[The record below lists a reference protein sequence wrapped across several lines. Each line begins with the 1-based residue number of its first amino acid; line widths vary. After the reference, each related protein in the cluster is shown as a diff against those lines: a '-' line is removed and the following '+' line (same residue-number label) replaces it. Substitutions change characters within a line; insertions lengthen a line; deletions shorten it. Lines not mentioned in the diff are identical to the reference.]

1 MDSLNPVQGRAA
13 QVTHQDESL
22 AKPNQLPISYTYK
35 RRLLLLISNVLNG
48 KALYLPFSLG
58 LNNRPS
64 HRGGLKFENPRVKY
78 KVGKESAQYRGPV
91 IWNFINRLVNFNAN
105 IQKDSFKN
113 ILRRLSQ
120 NINCSFSFKAPMI
133 ATKDKILYILSIITL
148 YHDSFQI
155 SQNYYPSM
163 GFT

>member
-1 MDSLNPVQGRAA
+1 MHDILND
-13 QVTHQDESL
+13 T
-22 AKPNQLPISYTYK
+22 
-35 RRLLLLISNVLNG
+35 
-48 KALYLPFSLG
+48 ALKLPFNLR
-58 LNNRPS
+58 LNNWPS
-64 HRGGLKFENPRVKY
+64 RRGGLKFEILRVKY
-78 KVGKESAQYRGPV
+78 KVGKESAQYRGPA

-148 YHDSFQI
+148 YHDSF
-155 SQNYYPSM
+155 
-163 GFT
+163 